1 MEANNQYLYEIRE
14 HGKNE
19 VILRFLSSPSN
30 FQLRLKTLFLDEV
43 LEDSKDYVYE
53 QHSLTV
59 ISTTLRDKP
68 LDEITISTC
77 SYNKN
82 WFKISPSKNYLDD
95 KKAQDKI
102 YAFLQTLT
110 ESERNVLIKKLKL
123 RA

>member
-123 RA
+123 RS

>member
-14 HGKNE
+14 YGKNE

-30 FQLRLKTLFLDEV
+30 FELRLKTLFLDEV
-43 LEDSKDYVYE
+43 LQDCNYVYE

-59 ISTTLRDKP
+59 ISTTVRDKP
-68 LDEITISTC
+68 LDEITINRSTQNC
-77 SYNKN
+77 
-82 WFKISPSKNYLDD
+82 FKIIPSKNYLDD

-110 ESERNVLIKKLKL
+110 ESERNVLIRKLKL

>member
-1 MEANNQYLYEIRE
+1 M
-14 HGKNE
+14 
-19 VILRFLSSPSN
+19 
-30 FQLRLKTLFLDEV
+30 FLDEV

-82 WFKISPSKNYLDD
+82 WFKISPFKNYLDD